1 MSHYHSRKESE
12 YTSSNI
18 YICVYQMPDAVECV
32 VNHWE
37 SQSKFAESKKLG
49 PKRHGVNQIKVIWVT
64 LR

>member
-1 MSHYHSRKESE
+1 
-12 YTSSNI
+12 
-18 YICVYQMPDAVECV
+18 MPDAVECV

-49 PKRHGVNQIKVIWVT
+49 PKSHGVNQIKVIWVT